1 MSEQAIKKR
10 VLILSDADDLS
21 RAIAL
26 SLNGSVDAV
35 RLVPHSLRAVQEQVY
50 QDHFDLI
57 VLGASLPDS
66 EPAAMLYQGMLG
78 EQIDQIPV
86 VIVSPRTFFS
96 DPSERIFYFDLPL
109 DEDRFHARVV
119 QILQG

>member
-1 MSEQAIKKR
+1 VSEQAVKKR
-10 VLILSDADDLS
+10 VLIVSDTDDLS
-21 RAIAL
+21 RTIAS

-35 RLVPHSLRAVQEQVY
+35 RLVLYSLQADQERVY

-57 VLGASLPDS
+57 VLGVSLPDS
-66 EPAAMLYQGMLG
+66 EPAAMLYQGTLG
-78 EQIDQIPV
+78 ERIDQIPV

-96 DPSERIFYFDLPL
+96 DPEERIFYFDLPL
-109 DEDRFHARVV
+109 DEDQFHARVV